1 MTEDFLS
8 RLTVLLIQSKEDKRK
23 HDHDHEHCSRRQC
36 HIRFCN
42 KENRHTDCAA
52 KAKQIICRLVRLN
65 MTLVFTR
72 LRSFGT
78 GTNAICS
85 LLSECDAALYFVAP
99 HIPSIGRLT
108 REKFNAGEIAHELND
123 AVTGFVWLF

>member
-42 KENRHTDCAA
+42 KENRHTDCRCQSEADNLPLS
-52 KAKQIICRLVRLN
+52 QIEHDLGFYAVKI
-65 MTLVFTR
+65 
-72 LRSFGT
+72 LRDRYK
-78 GTNAICS
+78 CH
-85 LLSECDAALYFVAP
+85 L
-99 HIPSIGRLT
+99 
-108 REKFNAGEIAHELND
+108 
-123 AVTGFVWLF
+123 